1 MPGYSEEQDEH
12 SSVNPSIDSLLKS
25 NKLNITDANFLKLNV
40 NEKGLENI
48 IEKEFKKESN
58 FINKLLHNE
67 NFKETALMLGLSGAF
82 LGLTYFG
89 AKQFFYN
96 NLTIRFANEIK
107 KAIPYYTDTKDI
119 VPIAYHLKKAFMQ
132 IVNLQKTV
140 ITAGVLDTILMSLSL
155 NSRRYSFYNVIKKKD
170 PNLRIKIDLATFA
183 STLFSSLL
191 FFIPI
196 LKPYIKAFTWEITP
210 EKYEGII
217 RNVSMKLPE
226 LSFVFNKTI
235 ENYKVIYSH
244 HNTFNTP
251 LIVPLVTTMSFITLS
266 FYTFFDSIIPNILSR
281 TFFPI
286 LQEVFLLGNSK
297 YFNSNS
303 KILSSFYEEYDMPET
318 SAETLYFNSF
328 IEKLKD
334 TGKVRQKE
342 LLEYILGDR
351 AIPLKIERG
360 ISSIYLL
367 PFYTPFT
374 KMFLYLGS
382 LFGSIKN
389 IYKEEALKYYKYFHS
404 KSFLEFYLSL
414 PLTKNKS
421 EEELNRLFLKYDD
434 LNKKMINVYLDLL
447 TQIPREEKEVF
458 YPILR
463 VEKLPYYNI
472 KTFFLPIRQEL
483 TKEMIKTLIKHGVL
497 VKTHETPN
505 SIIFTLNKEHSLLKD
520 YKRIHNLAVK
530 VVKDKSLEEKLELE
544 AKTIIKLNQVYFK
557 IGEKGLIPTPIGIT
571 QLSKKEI
578 EDSVS
583 GVNCEIKNELNKVR
597 GDSLLFFVNEYLEG
611 VPLESYLR
619 MLKETS
625 ASVSR
630 KLRDKK
636 SKEELNDLFKRKKEM
651 LMRVFGKVL
660 LTTKRLEK
668 ERYDP
673 ELQEITTKTRILS
686 YKGFVEDE
694 VLKRLS
700 TYREYFGE
708 DILNFKEALENVV
721 QELIDNTPAKDYK
734 LGLVD
739 ATIGNFIM
747 RLKKSRKKKD
757 LIEARLSILDP
768 EIIRQPF
775 IVNIYQ
781 LLFDPRNYLTSQ
793 ERDVLLLE
801 MLETAKKHKVI
812 TNYENAKLQF
822 SLYELITRLSTGLMF
837 LEFAM
842 NAEEQ
847 GNYNT
852 AKGFITKS
860 KMFLSRVNESR
871 EPYFHSQIRD
881 KHQEIA
887 DKQMELLISGEGI
900 IKPLLKTLDERLL
913 RLDGYNV

>member
-1 MPGYSEEQDEH
+1 MNTGVYSYIKRKDKSLTTKIHLLSSGIGIASAYWLFNNTTRPLLEGFSWYFPKEKYADLLGKVAVQLPNLADVLNRSVNNYKNIFSGNLDLQITLPNLLLSLSFGYILYSLSVIFSTNIMTKTLYPLLQEALQIDPREKVSKLSNELLLRFYKEYDIPASSEEVNTF
-12 SSVNPSIDSLLKS
+12 SVF
-25 NKLNITDANFLKLNV
+25 LNEL
-40 NEKGLENI
+40 
-48 IEKEFKKESN
+48 KES
-58 FINKLLHNE
+58 
-67 NFKETALMLGLSGAF
+67 
-82 LGLTYFG
+82 
-89 AKQFFYN
+89 
-96 NLTIRFANEIK
+96 
-107 KAIPYYTDTKDI
+107 
-119 VPIAYHLKKAFMQ
+119 
-132 IVNLQKTV
+132 
-140 ITAGVLDTILMSLSL
+140 
-155 NSRRYSFYNVIKKKD
+155 
-170 PNLRIKIDLATFA
+170 
-183 STLFSSLL
+183 
-191 FFIPI
+191 
-196 LKPYIKAFTWEITP
+196 
-210 EKYEGII
+210 
-217 RNVSMKLPE
+217 
-226 LSFVFNKTI
+226 
-235 ENYKVIYSH
+235 
-244 HNTFNTP
+244 
-251 LIVPLVTTMSFITLS
+251 
-266 FYTFFDSIIPNILSR
+266 
-281 TFFPI
+281 
-286 LQEVFLLGNSK
+286 
-297 YFNSNS
+297 
-303 KILSSFYEEYDMPET
+303 
-318 SAETLYFNSF
+318 
-328 IEKLKD
+328 D
-334 TGKVRQKE
+334 TGVRQRR
-342 LLEYILGDR
+342 LLELILGDR
-351 AIPLKIERG
+351 VN
-360 ISSIYLL
+360 S
-367 PFYTPFT
+367 
-374 KMFLYLGS
+374 LYQEENILS
-382 LFGSIKN
+382 LFFFPIRIVGYGFFGNLRNLIGILNKRVNNES
-389 IYKEEALKYYKYFHS
+389 S
-404 KSFLEFYLSL
+404 KLNNLRIREGILSDYLSL
-414 PLTKNKS
+414 PLTKNKG
-421 EEELNRLFLKYDD
+421 EKELNRLFIKYDD
-434 LNKKMINVYLDLL
+434 LNKKMINIYLDLL
-447 TQIPREEKEVF
+447 TQIPREEKDVF

-520 YKRIHNLAVK
+520 YKRIHNLAIK
-530 VVKDKSLEEKLELE
+530 VVKSKGLEGKLELE

-557 IGEKGLIPTPIGIT
+557 IGEKGLIPTPIGISE
-571 QLSKKEI
+571 LSRKEI

-583 GVNCEIKNELNKVR
+583 GVNCEIKDELNKVR
-597 GDSLLFFVNEYLEG
+597 GNSLLFFVNEYLEG

-651 LMRVFGKVL
+651 IIRVFGKVL

-694 VLKRLS
+694 VMKRLS
-700 TYREYFGE
+700 TYREYSGE
-708 DILNFKEALENVV
+708 DILDFKGALEKVV
-721 QELIDNTPAKDYK
+721 QELINNTPAKDHK

-747 RLKKSRKKKD
+747 RLKKSRKRKD
-757 LIEARLSILDP
+757 LIEVRLSILDP

-801 MLETAKKHKVI
+801 MLEIAKKHKVI

-860 KMFLSRVNESR
+860 KMFLSRVNKNR
-871 EPYFHSQIRD
+871 EPYFYSQIRD

-887 DKQMELLISGEGI
+887 DKQMELLINGKKI